1 MLTQLERDQL
11 MLKIEAARN
20 GKSWDALE
28 NAGFDQV
35 SEVTFICSI
44 KIYICLVIPSYYNF
58 FFPDKDV
65 DLMKSYIS
73 KIQQLESD
81 LMRQN
86 FSSACRHG
94 LHDQLAM
101 ERDILLH
108 DLGSECEVGT
118 PDVSNEPP
126 INFVK
131 SLKEVPFFHPLDP
144 F

>member
-1 MLTQLERDQL
+1 MKLHFYALLRFIYALLYHLTTT
-11 MLKIEAARN
+11 
-20 GKSWDALE
+20 S
-28 NAGFDQV
+28 
-35 SEVTFICSI
+35 
-44 KIYICLVIPSYYNF
+44 F

-86 FSSACRHG
+86 FSNACRHG

-118 PDVSNEPP
+118 PDVSSEPSL
-126 INFVK
+126 NFMK
-131 SLKEVPFFHPLDP
+131 FPFFHPLDP

>member
-1 MLTQLERDQL
+1 MLNKDLYTPCYKILLQL
-11 MLKIEAARN
+11 
-20 GKSWDALE
+20 
-28 NAGFDQV
+28 
-35 SEVTFICSI
+35 
-44 KIYICLVIPSYYNF
+44 

-86 FSSACRHG
+86 FSNACRHG

-101 ERDILLH
+101 ERDILLN

-118 PDVSNEPP
+118 PDVSSEPP

-131 SLKEVPFFHPLDP
+131 SLKQVPFFHPLDP